1 MRLQIAMKRSNIFD
15 LRQLAKQPV
24 FTAALVFAAC
34 CLLLLSYRH
43 YSLYDS
49 YDQGIFNQ
57 IFWNNLHG
65 RWFES
70 SLSSGLSADVTHQGA
85 IPLVSYRHLG
95 QHFNPIFLLW
105 LPLYALFPS
114 PMTLSVIQVVLVA
127 AAGLA
132 LYVLARQSLS
142 PLLSLAIVVSFYGA
156 NAVVGPTIGNF
167 HDYNPLPLLLFSLF
181 LAIEKRWW
189 GVFWAMALLVL
200 SVREDAGVT
209 LLSVAVYLVLRRRQ
223 WTLGLALFAIATA
236 YILLL
241 TNVVMPSFSPDVS
254 QRLIVERFG
263 QYTGGKPAS
272 PVEAIGAILSQP
284 GQILAEIFSRF
295 PKKLYYLVD
304 HWLPLAFVPAIAA
317 DAWLLAAFPFLELL
331 LMRGETPLSINIRYA
346 TLAVPGLF
354 YGAILWWSKHPQ
366 AFQPRMRR
374 FWGVCLAL
382 SLLFTVT
389 SNPNRTLSFL
399 VPDSI
404 RPWVYVPPMAQWQ
417 HASQARTVLAQI
429 PPQASVAATTY
440 LLPPLSGRQAI
451 VRFPNAIQ
459 FRDEAQQT
467 QSVDYIVADLWQLQQ
482 YQPAFKLERNLLQA
496 SMRKINQ
503 LLQTQDYG
511 IQSFQDQVILL
522 QRRLSTEPAIAA
534 QWQEFVKQNL
544 TAAP

>member
-1 MRLQIAMKRSNIFD
+1 MAINRSKLVD

-24 FTAALVFAAC
+24 FKAALVFAVG

-43 YSLYDS
+43 YSLYNS

-70 SLSSGLSADVTHQGA
+70 SLSSGLSADVTHQGE

-105 LPLYALFPS
+105 LPLYALVPL
-114 PMTLSVIQVVLVA
+114 PMTLSVIQVALVV
-127 AAGLA
+127 AAGLV
-132 LYVLARQSLS
+132 LYALARQSLS
-142 PLLSLAIVVSFYGA
+142 PLLSLAIAVSFYGA
-156 NAVVGPTIGNF
+156 NAVIGPTVGNF

-189 GVFWAMALLVL
+189 ILFWAMALLVL
-200 SVREDAGVT
+200 SVREDAGVP

-223 WTLGLALFAIATA
+223 WWIGLALFAIATA

-263 QYTGGKPAS
+263 QYTGGKAAT

-295 PKKLYYLVD
+295 PKKLSYLVD

-317 DAWLLAAFPFLELL
+317 DAWILAAFPFLELL

-354 YGAILWWSKHPQ
+354 YGAILWWSNHPK

-374 FWGVCLAL
+374 FWGLCLAL

-389 SNPNRTLSFL
+389 SNPNRSLSFL

-404 RPWVYVPPMAQWQ
+404 RPWVYVPPLAQVQ
-417 HASQARTVLAQI
+417 HASQARSVLVQI

-440 LLPPLSGRQAI
+440 LIPPLSGRRAI
-451 VRFPNAIQ
+451 VRFPNTMQ

-467 QSVDYIVADLWQLQQ
+467 QNVDYIVADLWQMQQ

-496 SMRKINQ
+496 SIKEVNQ
-503 LLQTQDYG
+503 LLQAQSYG
-511 IQSFQDQVILL
+511 IQTFQDGVILL
-522 QRRLSTEPAIAA
+522 QRGLKTEPAIAG
-534 QWQEFVKQNL
+534 QWQEFTKQNF
-544 TAAP
+544 TSVS

>member
-1 MRLQIAMKRSNIFD
+1 MKRSNWVD
-15 LRQLAKQPV
+15 CRQLTKQPV
-24 FTAALVFAAC
+24 ITAAIVFAGV

-70 SLSSGLSADVTHQGA
+70 SLSSGLSSEVIHQGA
-85 IPLVSYRHLG
+85 VPSVSYRHLG

-105 LPLYALFPS
+105 LPFYALLPA
-114 PMTLSVIQVVLVA
+114 PMTLSVIQIALVA
-127 AAGLA
+127 AAGLV
-132 LYVLARQSLS
+132 LYTLARQTLS
-142 PLLSLAIVVSFYGA
+142 PLLSLAIAVSFYGA
-156 NAVVGPTIGNF
+156 NAVIGPTLGNF

-189 GVFWAMALLVL
+189 VLFWAMALLVL

-223 WTLGLALFAIATA
+223 WWIGLTLFATA
-236 YILLL
+236 AGYILLL

-263 QYTGGKPAS
+263 QYTGGKAAT

-295 PKKLYYLVD
+295 PKKLSYLVD
-304 HWLPLAFVPAIAA
+304 HWLPLAFVPAIAV
-317 DAWLLAAFPFLELL
+317 DAWLLASFSFLQLL

-354 YGAILWWSKHPQ
+354 YGAILWWSKHPN
-366 AFQPRMRR
+366 ALQPRMRR

-404 RPWVYVPPMAQWQ
+404 RPWVYVPPIAQVQ

-429 PPQASVAATTY
+429 PSQASVAATTY
-440 LLPPLSGRQAI
+440 LIPPLSDRQAI
-451 VRFPNAIQ
+451 VRFPNAMQ

-467 QSVDYIVADLWQLQQ
+467 QNVEYIVADLWQMQQ

-496 SMRKINQ
+496 SIKAIDQ
-503 LLQTQDYG
+503 LLQTQTYG
-511 IQSFQDQVILL
+511 IQTFQDGVVLL
-522 QRRLSTEPAIAA
+522 QRDRPTAPNIAG
-534 QWQEFVKQNL
+534 QWREFTRKQEKGSRE
-544 TAAP
+544 

>member
-1 MRLQIAMKRSNIFD
+1 MAMKRSSAVD
-15 LRQLAKQPV
+15 LRQLVQQPV
-24 FTAALVFAAC
+24 FTAALVFTAG
-34 CLLLLSYRH
+34 CLLLLTYRH
-43 YSLYDS
+43 YSLYNS

-70 SLSSGLSADVTHQGA
+70 SLSSGLSADVIHEGA
-85 IPLVSYRHLG
+85 MPLVSYRHLG

-105 LPLYALFPS
+105 LPLYALVPS
-114 PMTLSVIQVVLVA
+114 PMTLSVIQVGLVA
-127 AAGLA
+127 AAGLV
-132 LYVLARQSLS
+132 LYALARQSLS
-142 PLLSLAIVVSFYGA
+142 PLLSLAIAGSFYGA
-156 NAVVGPTIGNF
+156 NAVVGPTLGNF

-189 GVFWAMALLVL
+189 VLFWALALLVL

-209 LLSVAVYLVLRRRQ
+209 LLSVAVWLVLRRRQ
-223 WTLGLALFAIATA
+223 WKVGVALFAIATA

-263 QYTGGKPAS
+263 QYTGGKPAT

-295 PKKLYYLVD
+295 PKKLSYLVD
-304 HWLPLAFVPAIAA
+304 HWLPLAFVPAIAV
-317 DAWLLAAFPFLELL
+317 DAWILAAFPFLELL

-354 YGAILWWSKHPQ
+354 YGAILWWAHHPK
-366 AFQPRMRR
+366 AFQVRIRR
-374 FWGVCLAL
+374 FWGVCLSL

-404 RPWVYVPPMAQWQ
+404 RPWVYVPPIAQVQ
-417 HASQARTVLAQI
+417 HASQARSVLAQI
-429 PPQASVAATTY
+429 PPKASVAATTY
-440 LLPPLSGRQAI
+440 LIPPLSSRRAI
-451 VRFPNAIQ
+451 VRFPNAMQ

-467 QSVDYIVADLWQLQQ
+467 QRVDYIVADLWQMRQ

-496 SMRKINQ
+496 SIKEINQ
-503 LLQTQDYG
+503 LLQTQAYG
-511 IQSFQDQVILL
+511 IQAFQDDVVLL
-522 QRRLSTEPAIAA
+522 QRDRPTEPGMTVR
-534 QWQEFVKQNL
+534 WLEFTKQNL
-544 TAAP
+544 VLTP